1 MLPSV
6 VVGGGVALKKVAAL
20 YKRRAKCLPMTKNGD
35 ASAIKCFCSFV
46 FAGEKIVSTGN
57 YAQRTA

>member
-6 VVGGGVALKKVAAL
+6 VVVAVALKKVAAL

-35 ASAIKCFCSFV
+35 ASAAKYFCSFV
-46 FAGEKIVSTGN
+46 FDGEKIENTVN
-57 YAQRTA
+57 YALRTA